1 MIQSFKSKST
11 EELWLTGKSK
21 KLESTILRVAL
32 RKLWQIDNAVALE
45 DLKAPPNN
53 RLEPLKADRKG
64 QYSIRI
70 NNRWRVCFIWD
81 EGHAYEIEIVD
92 YH

>member
-11 EELWLTGKSK
+11 KELWLTGKSK

-53 RLEPLKADRKG
+53 RLEPLKADREG
-64 QYSIRI
+64 QYSIRL